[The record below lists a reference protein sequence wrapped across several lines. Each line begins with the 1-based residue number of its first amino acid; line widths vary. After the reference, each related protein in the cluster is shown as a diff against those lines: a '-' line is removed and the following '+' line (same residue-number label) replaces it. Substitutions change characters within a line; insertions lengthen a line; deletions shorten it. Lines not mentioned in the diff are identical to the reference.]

1 MYFIL
6 SIILIAV
13 GIIMLIRPKIFFELT
28 ENWKS
33 ETSSEPSK
41 LYLFGTRFGG
51 IMCILAGVGELIVL
65 VFLS

>member
-6 SIILIAV
+6 SIILIAF
-13 GIIMLIRPKIFFELT
+13 GIFMLMRPRTFFELT
-28 ENWKS
+28 ERWKS
-33 ETSSEPSK
+33 DTNCEPSK

-51 IMCILAGVGELIVL
+51 VMCILAAVGELIAL